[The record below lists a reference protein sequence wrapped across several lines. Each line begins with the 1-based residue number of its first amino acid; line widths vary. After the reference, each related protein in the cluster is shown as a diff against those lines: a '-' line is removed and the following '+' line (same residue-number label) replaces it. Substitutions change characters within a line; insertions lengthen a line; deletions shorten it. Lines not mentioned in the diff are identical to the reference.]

1 MAIGELGLNL
11 TVVIATRNRP
21 EQSRQ
26 LVRGL
31 ESWECEVIVVDDF
44 SRHPIQMSRVNV
56 IRNSQRLGS
65 SESWNIGARQAKND
79 WLLLIA
85 DDLIPESQLPEFI
98 KGILPNLKPLDI
110 IGFRIV
116 GVNAVASRV
125 VGFQNTLVSRIANI
139 LFGVDISQNS
149 VSSFVPGAMIIQKN
163 FFNALG
169 GFNSLLFGGNGF
181 REETDLQWRARMKGG
196 RLIYIKNP
204 FFHHLHV
211 PGGHEKSTSLDDIYY
226 MRNQTI
232 FALRSTGLA
241 SLVTIPAFGAYLLA
255 NRMSV
260 STLARGVADGIT
272 TVLRNN

>member
-1 MAIGELGLNL
+1 MATGELGLNL

-21 EQSRQ
+21 EQISQ

-31 ESWECEVIVVDDF
+31 ESWDCEVIVVDDF
-44 SRHPIQMSRVNV
+44 SQHPIEMSTVKV

-65 SESWNIGARQAKND
+65 SESWNIGGRQAKRD

-85 DDLIPESQLPEFI
+85 DDLIPEPQLPEFI

-116 GVNAVASRV
+116 GVDAVASRV
-125 VGFQNTLVSRIANI
+125 VGFQDTLVSRIANI
-139 LFGVDISQNS
+139 LFGVDISQNLI
-149 VSSFVPGAMIIQKN
+149 SSFVPGAMILHKR
-163 FFNALG
+163 FFDALG
-169 GFNSLLFGGNGF
+169 GFDSLLFGGNGF

-204 FFHHLHV
+204 FFNHLHV
-211 PGGHEKSTSLDDIYY
+211 TGGHEKSKSLNDVYY
-226 MRNQTI
+226 IRNQTI

-241 SLVTIPAFGAYLLA
+241 SIVTIPAFGVYLLA
-255 NRMSV
+255 NRMSM